1 MSKLSSTAISR
12 ETSVPCPKSL
22 NDVVPVDDFNRQHAK
37 AQKELEKE
45 KKSLKEIVERQVKEK
60 NGGFWWDEPLSSFVG
75 AWQII

>member
-1 MSKLSSTAISR
+1 
-12 ETSVPCPKSL
+12 
-22 NDVVPVDDFNRQHAK
+22 VDDFNRQHAK